1 MYLIMGSGRTET
13 LEVKLY
19 MPAFISW
26 DGPTSFS
33 VFSITPPPQNTL
45 FFKLFFLNNH
55 EVFRDRDFWQSTAKS
70 RAFT

>member
-33 VFSITPPPQNTL
+33 VFSITPPHKHPILQTL
-45 FFKLFFLNNH
+45 LS
-55 EVFRDRDFWQSTAKS
+55 QQP
-70 RAFT
+70 